1 MRNRIKGKFLLVPLM
16 ALVLL
21 AFWGCVP
28 YKKQVYFQYL
38 EEMAKSEDGSVAE
51 FEQVRAEYK
60 LQNDD
65 IIDIKITSPNLE
77 AAAFFSQTFTASAG
91 GNQQQMMQGAG
102 MGDIYYLTGY
112 IINDSGFIELPI
124 IGNVPASGNSLREV
138 KEYLEEEL
146 LKYFTSKNS
155 FYVTVKLGGIRYSI
169 HGEVARPGRYVV
181 LESRYNIYQ
190 ALAQVGDLT
199 AFANRSE
206 VWLLR
211 QEAGK
216 TKIYGIDLL
225 SKEIMESPLFYIQP
239 NDVIFV
245 KPLKAKQY
253 GIGSTFLQNFN
264 STVSV
269 ISATISLYLSYRL
282 LTQPSEQ

>member
-1 MRNRIKGKFLLVPLM
+1 MRNRRLKGQMIWSIVVLALLVM
-16 ALVLL
+16 SS
-21 AFWGCVP
+21 CVP

-38 EEMAKSEDGSVAE
+38 EELEKSEDGSVAE
-51 FEQVRAEYK
+51 FDQVRSEYK
-60 LQNDD
+60 LQVDD

-77 AAAFFSQTFTASAG
+77 AAAFFSQSFTAGSG
-91 GNQQQMMQGAG
+91 MNQQQMMQGAQN
-102 MGDIYYLTGY
+102 GDIYYLTGY

-124 IGNVPASGNSLREV
+124 IGNVDASGKSLREV
-138 KEYLEEEL
+138 KEYLEGEL
-146 LKYFTSKNS
+146 LNYFTSKNS
-155 FYVTVKLGGIRYSI
+155 FYVTVKLGGIRFSI

-206 VWLLR
+206 VWLMR
-211 QEAGK
+211 QETGK
-216 TKIYGIDLL
+216 TKIYSIDLL
-225 SKEIMESPLFYIQP
+225 SDEILESPLFYIQP
-239 NDVIFV
+239 NDVIFIR
-245 KPLKAKQY
+245 PLKAKQY
-253 GIGSTFLQNFN
+253 GVGATFLQNFN

-282 LTQPSEQ
+282 LTQPSDQ

>member
-1 MRNRIKGKFLLVPLM
+1 MRDRIEGKFLLVVPIV

-21 AFWGCVP
+21 ALGGCVP

-38 EEMAKSEDGSVAE
+38 EEMAQAEDGSLAE

-77 AAAFFSQTFTASAG
+77 AAAFFSQSFSVSG
-91 GNQQQMMQGAG
+91 SNQQQMMQGAQV
-102 MGDIYYLTGY
+102 GDIYYLTGY
-112 IINDSGFIELPI
+112 IINDSGNVELPI
-124 IGNVPASGNSLREV
+124 LGEIPASGKSLQEV
-138 KEYLEEEL
+138 KSFLEQEL

-155 FYVTVKLGGIRYSI
+155 FYVKVKLGGIRYSI

-239 NDVIFV
+239 NDVVFV
-245 KPLKAKQY
+245 KPLKVKQY
-253 GIGSTFLQNFN
+253 GVGSTFLQNFN

>member
-1 MRNRIKGKFLLVPLM
+1 MPIM
-16 ALVLL
+16 ALALL
-21 AFWGCVP
+21 TFGGCVP
-28 YKKQVYFQYL
+28 YKRQVYFQYL
-38 EEMAKSEDGSVAE
+38 EEMAKNEDGSVAE
-51 FEQVRAEYK
+51 FDQVRAEYK

-77 AAAFFSQTFTASAG
+77 AAAFFSQTFTASAV

-124 IGNVPASGNSLREV
+124 IGNVPASGKSLREV
-138 KEYLEEEL
+138 KGYLEQEL
-146 LKYFTSKNS
+146 LKYFNSKNS

-239 NDVIFV
+239 NDAIFV

-253 GIGSTFLQNFN
+253 GVGSTFLQNFN